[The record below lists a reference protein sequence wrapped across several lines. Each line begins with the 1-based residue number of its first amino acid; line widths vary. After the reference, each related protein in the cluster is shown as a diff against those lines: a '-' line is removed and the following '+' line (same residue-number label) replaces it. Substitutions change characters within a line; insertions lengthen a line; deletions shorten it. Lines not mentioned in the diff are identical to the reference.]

1 MGAPES
7 GLEIDSLFAHNRT
20 KVPEHPGVPA
30 HDQVCDD
37 PYDGCEPREPI
48 KTLKNGKNMKW
59 WLPVSIREL
68 KRRSDEYYPFNI
80 RTVIF
85 S

>member
-48 KTLKNGKNMKW
+48 KTLKK
-59 WLPVSIREL
+59 REYEMVVAS
-68 KRRSDEYYPFNI
+68 KYPG
-80 RTVIF
+80 VKAPQ
-85 S
+85 